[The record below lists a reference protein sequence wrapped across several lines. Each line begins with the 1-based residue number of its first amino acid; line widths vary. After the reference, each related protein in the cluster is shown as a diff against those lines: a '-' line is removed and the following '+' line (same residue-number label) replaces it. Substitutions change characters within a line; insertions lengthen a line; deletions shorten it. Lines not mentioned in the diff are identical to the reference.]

1 MNQPRILFVDHAGV
15 LGGAELYLLDVA
27 RHYRATSKVVLFEDG
42 PFRTRLEEANVEVE
56 VVPAATSLRSIK
68 KESGWMGGLYA
79 LPALIQP
86 TLHLA
91 RQARP
96 FDVLYANSQ
105 KALIAAALASA
116 WARSPLVWNLH
127 DILTAEHF
135 SAFNR
140 RVAVWFAN
148 RFATRV
154 IANSHAT
161 RDAFAASGGDRD
173 RCGVVYNGIDPASFT
188 SFTAGQL
195 QHLRSELGLSGH
207 LVVGMFSRLAPWKG
221 QHVLLEALSD
231 LPHVQALFV
240 GSALFE
246 GDESYANA
254 LHRRVS
260 ALELQDRVH
269 FLGFRDDV
277 PTLMQL
283 VDVVVHAST
292 APEPFGRVIAEAMLA
307 GTPVVATRAGGAA
320 EIVDTGRTGL
330 LVEPGDPTAL
340 RKALRDLLDGRARAR
355 TLARTARS
363 EAFRRFSVS
372 TMLNAIDY
380 ELANLGSG

>member
-1 MNQPRILFVDHAGV
+1 
-15 LGGAELYLLDVA
+15 
-27 RHYRATSKVVLFEDG
+27 
-42 PFRTRLEEANVEVE
+42 
-56 VVPAATSLRSIK
+56 
-68 KESGWMGGLYA
+68 
-79 LPALIQP
+79 
-86 TLHLA
+86 
-91 RQARP
+91 
-96 FDVLYANSQ
+96 
-105 KALIAAALASA
+105 
-116 WARSPLVWNLH
+116 
-127 DILTAEHF
+127 
-135 SAFNR
+135 
-140 RVAVWFAN
+140 
-148 RFATRV
+148 
-154 IANSHAT
+154 
-161 RDAFAASGGDRD
+161 
-173 RCGVVYNGIDPASFT
+173 VYNGIDPASFT

-246 GDESYANA
+246 GDESYADA

-320 EIVDTGRTGL
+320 EIVDAGRTGL
-330 LVEPGDPTAL
+330 LVEPGDPAAL
-340 RKALRDLLDGRARAR
+340 KEVLRDLLDDRTRAR

-372 TMLNAIDY
+372 TMLNAIDR